1 MVFSQY
7 IQTGNRI
14 VTNKFLGEMIQFIRK
29 RRLFDRIK
37 DPLAEF
43 IRLEAFSGIVL
54 MFFTILALAIANSN
68 IGENFIAY
76 WTNYF
81 GFQLGDWN
89 LKKSFLHWI
98 NDGLMAIFFFVVG
111 LEIKREL
118 LTGGLSTV
126 KKASLPIFGAI
137 GGMLVPALLYVSM
150 NTQGEGTHGWGVPMA
165 TDIAFALGIL
175 ILLGKRIPTSLKLL
189 LTSIAIVDD
198 IGAVMVIALYY
209 TNEIDWTYLLYGGG
223 IYALLWMFNSMKVRN
238 ITVYLILGVFL
249 WYVLLK
255 SGVHATLAGVLLA
268 LTIPARASRNI
279 FEFISSNQELLHN
292 LETKTPELQKKPNE
306 KFIQASVSSIESN
319 CLKVISPLQR
329 LEHLFHPWVAYL
341 IVPLFAFANAGV
353 IIDTELTNRVLE
365 PVSVGIILG
374 LFVGKPLGIYLF
386 SWISVQLKIA
396 QKPIE
401 ISWIQILGIGFLGGI
416 GFTMS
421 FFVSQL
427 AFVDTEVLS
436 LAKFAVLIAS
446 FSSGVIGFLILKLF
460 GVKSQ

>member
-1 MVFSQY
+1 
-7 IQTGNRI
+7 
-14 VTNKFLGEMIQFIRK
+14 MIQFIK
-29 RRLFDRIK
+29 KQKLFHRIK
-37 DPLAEF
+37 DPLVEF
-43 IRLEAFSGIVL
+43 VRLEAFSGIVL
-54 MFFTILALAIANSN
+54 MFFTLLALAISNS
-68 IGENFIAY
+68 ILGENFIAY

-81 GFQLGDWN
+81 GFQFGDWT
-89 LKKSFLHWI
+89 LKKSLLHWI

-118 LTGGLSTV
+118 LTGGLSSV

-137 GGMLVPALLYVSM
+137 GGMLVPALVYVSL
-150 NTQGEGTHGWGVPMA
+150 NTQGEGTHGWGIPMA

-209 TNEIDWTYLLYGGG
+209 TSEIDWIYLLYGGG
-223 IYALLWMFNSMKVRN
+223 IYALLWLFNFLKIRN
-238 ITVYLILGVFL
+238 ISVYLIFGLFL
-249 WYVLLK
+249 WYVVLK

-279 FEFISSNQELLHN
+279 FEFIGSNQELLKN
-292 LETKTPELQKKPNE
+292 LEDKTPDLQLKPNE

-319 CLKVISPLQR
+319 CLKVLSPLQR
-329 LEHLFHPWVAYL
+329 LEHDFHPWVAYM

-353 IIDTELTNRVLE
+353 IIDTDLTSRVFE
-365 PVSVGIILG
+365 PVSIGIILG
-374 LFVGKPLGIYLF
+374 LFVGKPLGIFFF
-386 SWISVQLKIA
+386 SWIGVKLKIA
-396 QKPIE
+396 QKPSE
-401 ISWIQILGIGFLGGI
+401 ICWSQILGIGFLGGI

-427 AFVDTEVLS
+427 AFADPEVLS

-446 FSSGVIGFLILKLF
+446 LMSGVIGFLILKLF
-460 GVKSQ
+460 CIKEQ

>member
-1 MVFSQY
+1 
-7 IQTGNRI
+7 
-14 VTNKFLGEMIQFIRK
+14 MIQFLK
-29 RRLFDRIK
+29 RQKLFRRIK
-37 DPLAEF
+37 DPLTEF
-43 IRLEAFSGIVL
+43 VRLEAFSGIVL
-54 MFFTILALAIANSN
+54 MFFTIMALVLANSA
-68 IGENFIAY
+68 IGESFISY

-81 GFQLGDWN
+81 GVQFGEWT

-118 LTGGLSTV
+118 LTGGLSSI
-126 KKASLPIFGAI
+126 KQASLPIFAAI
-137 GGMLVPALLYVSM
+137 GGMLIPALIYVGF
-150 NTQGEGTHGWGVPMA
+150 NTQGSGTHGWGVPMA

-209 TNEIDWTYLLYGGG
+209 TSEIDWIYLIYGGG
-223 IYALLWMFNSMKVRN
+223 IYVILWTLNSLKVRN
-238 ITVYLILGVFL
+238 ISVYLILGVFL

-255 SGVHATLAGVLLA
+255 SGVHATLAGILLA
-268 LTIPARASRNI
+268 LTIPARASRNL
-279 FEFISSNQELLHN
+279 FEFIGSNQELLEN
-292 LETKTPELQKKPNE
+292 LEAKTSELPKKPNE

-319 CLKVISPLQR
+319 CIKVISPLQR
-329 LEHLFHPWVAYL
+329 LEHMFHPWVAYL

-353 IIDTELTNRVLE
+353 IINTELTNMVFE
-365 PVSVGIILG
+365 PISIGIILG
-374 LFVGKPLGIYLF
+374 LFAGKPLGIFLF
-386 SWISVQLKIA
+386 SWIGVKMKLA
-396 QKPIE
+396 QKPSE
-401 ISWIQILGIGFLGGI
+401 ICWSQILGIGFLGGI

-427 AFVDTEVLS
+427 AFTDPEVLS

-446 FSSGVIGFLILKLF
+446 LCSGITGFLILKLF
-460 GVKSQ
+460 CKNQQ